1 MNDEL
6 EHFGLR
12 RKPDPSR
19 PLAGKTVLVV
29 EDSRF
34 ASEAIRLL
42 CLRSGARIRR
52 ADTLA
57 SAHRHLSVYRPSIVI
72 VDLGLPDGS
81 GLDLIAE
88 LDRASPRVPVLFGL
102 SGDETARPAALKA
115 GADGFFDK
123 PIDDLAAF
131 QNALLDLLPDAASA
145 GPRILPHELI
155 KPDPVALHDDYE
167 HMADVISTGPKG
179 EQIDYLAQFL
189 SGVARASHDNVL
201 ELAARALARAR
212 TRGQATGSELA
223 RVSGLIAD
231 RLNGVQ
237 VM

>member
-1 MNDEL
+1 MTDEL
-6 EHFGLR
+6 EHFGLK

-29 EDSRF
+29 EDSHY

-57 SAHRHLSVYRPSIVI
+57 SAYRHLSVYRPSIVI

-81 GLDLIAE
+81 GLDLIGE
-88 LDRASPRVPVLFGL
+88 LDRAHPRVPVLFGL
-102 SGDETARPAALKA
+102 SGDDTQRTAALQA

-131 QNALLDLLPDAASA
+131 QSAVLDRLPGEGPT
-145 GPRILPHELI
+145 GPRILPHEI
-155 KPDPVALHDDYE
+155 ISPDPVALHDDFE
-167 HMADVISTGPKG
+167 HVADVIRTGPD
-179 EQIDYLAQFL
+179 EAEIDYLAQFL
-189 SGVARASHDNVL
+189 SGVARSSHDGVL
-201 ELAARALARAR
+201 ETAARALARAR
-212 TRGQATGSELA
+212 EQGRATGTELKHL
-223 RVSGLIAD
+223 SGLISD
-231 RLNGVQ
+231 RLSRVQ
-237 VM
+237 VI